1 MKVRMNQ
8 IKKMDFSEGQC
19 FLKKNGYYLEDVYP
33 ASFFGDFEQRFC
45 FLLEEK
51 QDKDWVCVDK
61 IVYDQ
66 IDAEKGEWKRLK
78 SKKHFSVI
86 RTCPMCDE
94 ECDEEHVLWVEGA
107 RRIDQMEKYISYG
120 GLIQEKLSLF
130 SKWEREFVKTGYC
143 KKCQEELFSYP
154 EEEED

>member
-8 IKKMDFSEGQC
+8 IKKMAFSEVQC
-19 FLKKNGYYLEDVYP
+19 FLEKNGYYLEDVYP

-78 SKKHFSVI
+78 SQRHFSI
-86 RTCPMCDE
+86 TRICPMCN
-94 ECDEEHVLWVEGA
+94 EEHVLWVEGA
-107 RRIDQMEKYISYG
+107 RKINQMEKYVSYG
-120 GLIQEKLSLF
+120 GIIQEKLSLF

-143 KKCQEELFSYP
+143 QQCQEKLFS
-154 EEEED
+154 

>member
-1 MKVRMNQ
+1 MKVRMKQ
-8 IKKMDFSEGQC
+8 IKKMDFSEGQY
-19 FLKKNGYYLEDVYP
+19 FLEKNGYYLEDVYP
-33 ASFFGDFEQRFC
+33 ASFFGDFEHRFC

-66 IDAEKGEWKRLK
+66 IDAENGEWKRLK
-78 SKKHFSVI
+78 SKRHFSVI
-86 RTCPMCDE
+86 RTCPMCD
-94 ECDEEHVLWVEGA
+94 DEHVLWVEGA
-107 RRIDQMEKYISYG
+107 RRINQIEKYVSYG

-130 SKWEREFVKTGYC
+130 SKWEREFVKAGYC
-143 KKCQEELFSYP
+143 QKCQEELFSYP